1 MREYIEIRSPK
12 ASISIQT
19 DELNY
24 YGRDN
29 FYYVS
34 WDMSDILYYFC
45 PIESLNMRLY
55 LAKKDAFSK
64 YDNRE
69 YSL

>member
-1 MREYIEIRSPK
+1 MREYTQIRSPK

-34 WDMSDILYYFC
+34 EDMSDWCIL
-45 PIESLNMRLY
+45 SALLNALTRRLY
-55 LAKKDAFSK
+55 VAKKDAFSK
-64 YDNRE
+64 YDKF
-69 YSL
+69 L